1 MEKKKSLKL
10 LVLFL
15 PAIIIFSL
23 TIISVFNIFID
34 GKGLMIISLLFIF
47 PIVFI
52 FQGALTRYYK
62 YNLIISILISTVAIL
77 AIIFI
82 FLNSS
87 ALVYFF
93 LYFILW
99 FLAYGAVAFYKK
111 K

>member
-62 YNLIISILISTVAIL
+62 
-77 AIIFI
+77 
-82 FLNSS
+82 
-87 ALVYFF
+87 
-93 LYFILW
+93 
-99 FLAYGAVAFYKK
+99 
-111 K
+111 